1 MAIFNGKQIA
11 LQPTSE
17 YQDQNKGHLMNT
29 LSQLQPNSLWQL
41 FEKICSI
48 PHPSKH
54 EQKISLWIQDW
65 AKDLGLAVKEDDVG
79 NLAIAKPATKGMEDR
94 KGIILQAHMDMVPQK
109 NNDTNHDFLVDPIR
123 PYIVTESDGDWVTAQ
138 GTTLGAD
145 NGVGLASA
153 LAVLA
158 SDEIPHGPLE
168 VLVTIDE
175 EAGMTG
181 AFGLQ
186 PNWLEGDIL
195 INTDSEQ
202 EGEVYMGCAGGI
214 DGSAT
219 FDLNFDEVPYNY
231 QAFNLSISG
240 LKGGHSGVD
249 IHTGRANA
257 NKLLVR
263 FLLDASNEFDI
274 RLTELNGGSLRNA
287 IPREANA
294 SFVVSNTH
302 VEPLKAA
309 LTQYLTTIKTNLS
322 AIETDIDMLLIS
334 PEDFEQCWQKSIQS
348 RILRALNACPNGV
361 IRMSDDIEGI
371 VESSLNLGVVQ
382 TRGSKFN
389 ALALIRSLHDDGRV
403 ETQRTVQSVFEL
415 AGADITFSGAYP
427 GWKPN
432 TDSAIMQTVSE
443 TYQELFDKTP
453 AVMVIH
459 AGLECGLFKTAY
471 PHWDMVSIGPT
482 IKFPHSPDEKIQIS
496 TVEQYWQL
504 LTAVLAKAPKKS

>member
-1 MAIFNGKQIA
+1 MG
-11 LQPTSE
+11 
-17 YQDQNKGHLMNT
+17 T
-29 LSQLQPNSLWQL
+29 LSQLKPTRLWQL

-54 EQKISLWIQDW
+54 EQQISAWIQSW
-65 AKDLGLAVKEDDVG
+65 AKDLGLSIKEDAIG
-79 NLAIAKPATKGMEDR
+79 NLFIKKPATAGLEDR
-94 KGIILQAHMDMVPQK
+94 QGIILQAHMDMVPQK
-109 NNDTNHDFLVDPIR
+109 NNDTQHDFLTDAIK
-123 PYIVTESDGDWVTAQ
+123 PYVIDSGDWVTAE

-158 SDEIPHGPLE
+158 SDDIAHGPLE

-175 EAGMTG
+175 EAGMSG
-181 AFGLQ
+181 AFGLEAG
-186 PNWLEGDIL
+186 WLEGNIL

-214 DGSAT
+214 DGTAT
-219 FDLNFDEVPYNY
+219 FGLTFDEVPADT

-263 FLLDASNEFDI
+263 FLLDASNAFDL

-294 SFVVSNTH
+294 SFVIPTEQV
-302 VEPLKAA
+302 VALKEHLA
-309 LTQYLTTIKTNLS
+309 TYLATIKTNLN
-322 AIETDIDMLLIS
+322 AVETDIDMLLIS
-334 PEDFEQCWQKSIQS
+334 PEDFEQCWSEPIQS
-348 RILRALNACPNGV
+348 QVLRALNACPNGV

-371 VESSLNLGVVQ
+371 VESSLNLGVMR
-382 TRGSKFN
+382 TRGKNFT
-389 ALALIRSLHDDGRV
+389 ALVLIRSLHDDGRL

-415 AGADITFSGAYP
+415 ADASIEFSGAYP

-432 TDSAIMQTVSE
+432 PDSAIMKTVRN
-443 TYQELFDKTP
+443 TYQELFNKVP

-482 IKFPHSPDEKIQIS
+482 IKFPHSPDEKIEIA

-504 LTAVLAKAPKKS
+504 LTAVLAKAPKKQQL

>member
-1 MAIFNGKQIA
+1 M
-11 LQPTSE
+11 S
-17 YQDQNKGHLMNT
+17 T
-29 LSQLQPNSLWQL
+29 LSQLKPASLWQL

-65 AKDLGLAVKEDDVG
+65 AQELGLAIKEDAVG
-79 NLAIAKPATKGMEDR
+79 NLFIKKPATAGMEDR

-109 NNDTNHDFLVDPIR
+109 NNDTDHDFITDPIK
-123 PYIVTESDGDWVTAQ
+123 PYIIESGDWVTAE

-158 SDEIPHGPLE
+158 SDDIPHGPLE

-181 AFGLQ
+181 AFGLEAG
-186 PNWLEGDIL
+186 WLDGDIL

-214 DGSAT
+214 DGNAT
-219 FDLNFDEVPYNY
+219 FTLTLEDVPSDY

-263 FLLDASNEFDI
+263 FLLNASIDFDI
-274 RLTELNGGSLRNA
+274 KLTELNGGSLRNA

-294 SFVVSNTH
+294 SFVVAKEK
-302 VEPLKAA
+302 VDALKTA
-309 LTQYLTTIKTNLS
+309 LADYLTTISANLA

-334 PEDFEQCWQKSIQS
+334 PEDFEQCWTKSTQAA
-348 RILRALNACPNGV
+348 ILRALNACPNGV

-371 VESSLNLGVVQ
+371 VETSLNLGVIH
-382 TRGSKFN
+382 TRGSKLN
-389 ALALIRSLHDDGRV
+389 AMVLIRSLHDDGRL
-403 ETQRTVQSVFEL
+403 ETERMVQSVFEL
-415 AGADITFSGAYP
+415 AGASVVFSGAYP

-432 TDSAIMQTVSE
+432 TDSAIMQTVRD
-443 TYQELFDKTP
+443 TYESIFHKVP
-453 AVMVIH
+453 EVMVIH

-482 IKFPHSPDEKIQIS
+482 IKFPHSPDEKIEIS

-504 LTAVLAKAPKKS
+504 LVTVLANIPKK

>member
-1 MAIFNGKQIA
+1 MSA
-11 LQPTSE
+11 
-17 YQDQNKGHLMNT
+17 
-29 LSQLQPNSLWQL
+29 LSQLKPARLWQL

-54 EQKISLWIQDW
+54 EQEISLWIQSW
-65 AKDLGLAVKEDDVG
+65 AKELGLAIKEDAVG
-79 NLAIAKPATKGMEDR
+79 NLFIKKPATKGMEDR

-109 NNDTNHDFLVDPIR
+109 NNDTDHDFLTDPIK
-123 PYIVTESDGDWVTAQ
+123 PYIIESGDWVTAE

-153 LAVLA
+153 LAILA
-158 SDEIPHGPLE
+158 SDDIPHGPLE

-181 AFGLQ
+181 AFGLEAG
-186 PNWLEGDIL
+186 WLDGDIL

-214 DGSAT
+214 DGNAT
-219 FDLNFDEVPYNY
+219 FPLAFTDVAHDY

-263 FLLDASNEFDI
+263 FLLNASIDFDI
-274 RLTELNGGSLRNA
+274 SLTELNGGSLRNA

-294 SFVVSNTH
+294 SFVIANDKVDA
-302 VEPLKAA
+302 LKAA
-309 LTQYLTTIKTNLS
+309 LANYLATIRTNLG

-334 PEDFEQCWQKSIQS
+334 PEDFEQCWTKATQAA
-348 RILRALNACPNGV
+348 ILRALNACPNGV
-361 IRMSDDIEGI
+361 MRMSDDIEGI
-371 VESSLNLGVVQ
+371 VETSLNLGVIR
-382 TRGSKFN
+382 TRGKNFS
-389 ALALIRSLHDDGRV
+389 AMVLIRSLHDDGSL

-415 AGADITFSGAYP
+415 AGANIVFSGAYP
-427 GWKPN
+427 GWQPN
-432 TDSAIMQTVSE
+432 TDSAIMKTVRD
-443 TYQELFDKTP
+443 TYQDIFNKVP

-482 IKFPHSPDEKIQIS
+482 IKFPHSPDEKIEIA
-496 TVEQYWQL
+496 TVALYWQL
-504 LTAVLAKAPKKS
+504 LVAVLANIPKK

>member
-1 MAIFNGKQIA
+1 M
-11 LQPTSE
+11 S
-17 YQDQNKGHLMNT
+17 T
-29 LSQLQPNSLWQL
+29 LSQLKPSSLWQL

-54 EQKISLWIQDW
+54 EQKISLWIQSW
-65 AKDLGLAVKEDDVG
+65 ATELGLSVKEDAIG
-79 NLAIAKPATKGMEDR
+79 NLFIKKPATLGMEDR
-94 KGIILQAHMDMVPQK
+94 QGIILQAHMDMVPQK
-109 NNDTNHDFLVDPIR
+109 NSDTEHNFQTDPIR
-123 PYIVTESDGDWVTAQ
+123 PYIISESDGDWVTAE

-158 SDEIPHGPLE
+158 SNDIAHGPIE

-175 EAGMTG
+175 EAGMSG
-181 AFGLQ
+181 AFGLEAG
-186 PNWLEGDIL
+186 WLDGDIL

-202 EGEVYMGCAGGI
+202 EGEIYMGCAGGI

-219 FDLNFDEVPYNY
+219 FALTFDTVPTDF
-231 QAFNLSISG
+231 QAFNLSLSG

-263 FLLDASNEFDI
+263 FLLDASNLFDL

-294 SFVVSNTH
+294 SFVIAKDQI
-302 VEPLKAA
+302 EPLKAKLA
-309 LTQYLTTIKTNLS
+309 HYISTIKANLD
-322 AIETDIDMLLIS
+322 AIETNINMLLIS
-334 PEDFEQCWQKSIQS
+334 PEDFDQCWGSVTQHN
-348 RILRALNACPNGV
+348 ILRALNACPNGV
-361 IRMSDDIEGI
+361 IRMSDDIKGI
-371 VESSLNLGVVQ
+371 VESSLNLGVIQ
-382 TRGSKFN
+382 TRGKKFN
-389 ALALIRSLHDDGRV
+389 ALVLIRSLHNDGRL

-415 AGADITFSGAYP
+415 AGADIKFTGAYP
-427 GWKPN
+427 GWKPD
-432 TDSAIMQTVSE
+432 TDSAIMKTVRD
-443 TYQELFDKTP
+443 TYAELFGKTP
-453 AVMVIH
+453 EVMVIH

-482 IKFPHSPDEKIQIS
+482 IKFPHSPDEKIEIAA
-496 TVEQYWQL
+496 VALYWQL
-504 LTAVLAKAPKKS
+504 LVAVLTKAPKK

>member
-1 MAIFNGKQIA
+1 M
-11 LQPTSE
+11 S
-17 YQDQNKGHLMNT
+17 T
-29 LSQLQPNSLWQL
+29 LSQLKPASLWQL

-65 AKDLGLAVKEDDVG
+65 AKELGLAIKEDAVG
-79 NLAIAKPATKGMEDR
+79 NLFIKKPATAGMEDR

-109 NNDTNHDFLVDPIR
+109 NNDTDHNFITDPIK
-123 PYIVTESDGDWVTAQ
+123 PYIIDSGDWVTAD

-158 SDEIPHGPLE
+158 SDDIPHGPLE

-181 AFGLQ
+181 AFGLEAG
-186 PNWLEGDIL
+186 WLDGDIL

-214 DGSAT
+214 DGNAT
-219 FDLNFDEVPYNY
+219 FALTSEDVPSDY

-263 FLLDASNEFDI
+263 FLLNASIDFDI
-274 RLTELNGGSLRNA
+274 SLTELNGGSLRNA

-294 SFVVSNTH
+294 SFVIAKDK
-302 VEPLKAA
+302 VEALKAA
-309 LTQYLTTIKTNLS
+309 LADYLSTIRASLG

-334 PEDFEQCWQKSIQS
+334 PEDFEQCWTKSTQAA
-348 RILRALNACPNGV
+348 ILRALNACPNGV

-371 VESSLNLGVVQ
+371 VETSLNLGVIH
-382 TRGSKFN
+382 TRGSKLN
-389 ALALIRSLHDDGRV
+389 AMVLIRSLHDDGRL
-403 ETQRTVQSVFEL
+403 ETERMVQSVFEL
-415 AGADITFSGAYP
+415 AGASVVFSGAYP

-432 TDSAIMQTVSE
+432 TDSA
-443 TYQELFDKTP
+443 DR
-453 AVMVIH
+453 
-459 AGLECGLFKTAY
+459 
-471 PHWDMVSIGPT
+471 
-482 IKFPHSPDEKIQIS
+482 
-496 TVEQYWQL
+496 
-504 LTAVLAKAPKKS
+504 KSVV

>member
-1 MAIFNGKQIA
+1 M
-11 LQPTSE
+11 S
-17 YQDQNKGHLMNT
+17 T
-29 LSQLQPNSLWQL
+29 LSQLTPNRLWQL

-54 EQKISLWIQDW
+54 EQKISLWIQSW
-65 AKDLGLAVKEDDVG
+65 AKELGLAIKEDAVG
-79 NLAIAKPATKGMEDR
+79 NLIIKKPATKGMEDL
-94 KGIILQAHMDMVPQK
+94 KGTILQAHMDMVPQK
-109 NNDTNHDFLVDPIR
+109 NNDTDHDFLTDPIK
-123 PYIVTESDGDWVTAQ
+123 PYIIESGDWVTAQ

-158 SDEIPHGPLE
+158 SEDIAHGPLE

-181 AFGLQ
+181 AFGLEAG
-186 PNWLEGDIL
+186 WLEGDIL

-214 DGSAT
+214 DGNAS
-219 FDLNFDEVPYNY
+219 FPLNFEKVPDDY

-249 IHTGRANA
+249 IDTGRANA

-263 FLLDASNEFDI
+263 FLLNASIDYDI
-274 RLTELNGGSLRNA
+274 SLTELNGGSLRNA

-294 SFVVSNTH
+294 SFVIAKNKVA
-302 VEPLKAA
+302 PLKAA
-309 LTQYLTTIKTNLS
+309 LADYLATIKMNLAS
-322 AIETDIDMLLIS
+322 IETDIDMLLIS
-334 PEDFEQCWQKSIQS
+334 PEDFEQCWSKATQAA
-348 RILRALNACPNGV
+348 ILRALNACPNGV
-361 IRMSDDIEGI
+361 IRMSDDIDGI
-371 VESSLNLGVVQ
+371 VETSLNFGVMS

-389 ALALIRSLHDDGRV
+389 AMVLIRSLHDDGRL
-403 ETQRTVQSVFEL
+403 ETERTVQSVFEL
-415 AGADITFSGAYP
+415 AGAKVIFSGAYP

-432 TDSAIMQTVSE
+432 TDSAIMKTVRD
-443 TYQELFDKTP
+443 TYQTLFNKVP

-482 IKFPHSPDEKIQIS
+482 IKFPHSPDEKIEIAS
-496 TVEQYWQL
+496 VAQYWQL
-504 LTAVLAKAPKKS
+504 LVAVLANIPKK